1 MSGIWDSRSGSGRA
15 SRSTGSPPLICYHTQ
30 GSHPKNPVDED
41 QGGQDDKE
49 SEQDRPARQARL
61 GDAYEEALHAS
72 ESSDDEGEERM
83 MIRLLINLVASLSWE
98 GS

>member
-1 MSGIWDSRSGSGRA
+1 MP
-15 SRSTGSPPLICYHTQ
+15 SPAPSYHTQ

-61 GDAYEEALHAS
+61 GDAYEEALDAS
-72 ESSDDEGEERM
+72 ESSDDEGEDDDR
-83 MIRLLINLVASLSWE
+83 VAHKPGGE
-98 GS
+98 P